1 MNGFINY
8 VSFPKT
14 AEELK
19 NKIDEEKITD
29 IDLIVKGSF
38 EWTISPKA
46 KKGDIVLFYHTSS
59 ALSNLKLVDEES
71 KKSTNLYKLLKP
83 HIEQSYQYFENFGK
97 SIFAIGIVGY
107 DPEFDK
113 DAFNYKTHFRERYF
127 TDIRSPQILK
137 NPLKIEQLSKYLDV
151 FKQSSKEPIENEKLI
166 QILNVIKENNTL
178 SFDLQNQID
187 KLINTK

>member
-19 NKIDEEKITD
+19 NKINEEDKTD
-29 IDLIVKGSF
+29 IDLIVDGVF
-38 EWTISPKA
+38 EWTVSPKA
-46 KKGDIVLFYHTSS
+46 KEGDIVLFYHTAS
-59 ALSNLKLVDEES
+59 ALNNLKKVEIEA
-71 KKSTNLYKLLKP
+71 KKDAKIYKLLEP

-107 DPEFDK
+107 DPELDK
-113 DAFNYKTHFRERYF
+113 DAFDYKTHFRERYF
-127 TDIRSPQILK
+127 TDIKSPQVLK
-137 NPLKIEQLSKYLDV
+137 NPLKIEQFSKYLDV
-151 FKQSSKEPIENEKLI
+151 FKQSSREPIENESLI
-166 QILNVIKENNTL
+166 HILNLIKENDTL